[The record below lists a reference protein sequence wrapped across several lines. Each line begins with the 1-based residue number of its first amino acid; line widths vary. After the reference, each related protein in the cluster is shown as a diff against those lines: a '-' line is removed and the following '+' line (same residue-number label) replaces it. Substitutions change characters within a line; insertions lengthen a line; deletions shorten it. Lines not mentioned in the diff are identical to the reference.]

1 MPFFINPSTCLIG
14 PTFSTEMNYQVTE
27 IEFDFDDAVDEE
39 LTPEDEKELYDE
51 IIGSFWEAVDG
62 DDLVEEITAATGWCI
77 KSIDYRHIL
86 N

>member
-1 MPFFINPSTCLIG
+1 MFDELWS
-14 PTFSTEMNYQVTE
+14 E
-27 IEFDFDDAVDEE
+27 IADAPGEIFDVIEYKEE
-39 LTPEDEKELYDE
+39 WEKDEKELYDE

>member
-1 MPFFINPSTCLIG
+1 MQFQI
-14 PTFSTEMNYQVTE
+14 TE
-27 IEFDFDDAVDEE
+27 IEFDFDDLEENQIADEYKQE
-39 LTPEDEKELYDE
+39 LTEEMIDS
-51 IIGSFWEAVDG
+51 IWEAVDG